1 MTRKYID
8 CRDYPESTKGCTLAM
23 SADTDEEVIDAAVA
37 HGVQVHGFEDTP
49 ELRDQLKDSIK
60 EGTPPE

>member
-1 MTRKYID
+1 MARKYID
-8 CRDYPESTKGCTLAM
+8 CRDYPEATKGCTLAM
-23 SADTDEEVIDAAVA
+23 SADTEDEVIDAAVT